1 MDNVVTILSRNF
13 RKINFRIGHIFI
25 KKKKGYSLKKKKKTS
40 RAYAWGD
47 KQYKNWV
54 DNGEKWGGISSK
66 SAGCFGN
73 LNTCN
78 CVEREER

>member
-47 KQYKNWV
+47 KQYKN
-54 DNGEKWGGISSK
+54 
-66 SAGCFGN
+66 
-73 LNTCN
+73 
-78 CVEREER
+78 